1 MIHLKLLGGSEIMDS
16 NAITLFGQV
25 VAAGIPYAI
34 TWRVGMWVVNTL
46 LDWVTGSND
55 RI

>member
-1 MIHLKLLGGSEIMDS
+1 MDS
-16 NAITLFGQV
+16 GALELFEMV
-25 VAAGIPYAI
+25 VAAGVPYAL
-34 TWRVGMWVVNTL
+34 TWRIGMWIVNTL